1 MAVKGI
7 PFSTRDLSA
16 TAYALTDGQG
26 VLLRAA
32 IRNLDAA
39 AVCVKYYDKAAAP
52 TEADTPIQRFWLDA
66 GDGIVD
72 QCPINFTLKGWARC
86 VTEEAD
92 NGTTSPTA
100 NKVWFS
106 GAKTNI

>member
-7 PFSTRDLSA
+7 PFSTLSLSA
-16 TAYALTDGQG
+16 TAYALTDGPG
-26 VLLRAA
+26 VLLRGA
-32 IRNLDAA
+32 IRNLDSA
-39 AVCVKYYDKAAAP
+39 AVCVKYYDKTAAP
-52 TEADTPIQRFWLDA
+52 TQADTPIQRFWLDA
-66 GDGIVD
+66 GDGMIDSV
-72 QCPINFTLKGWARC
+72 PIEFGFKGWVRC

-106 GAKTNI
+106 GAKTQI

>member
-7 PFSTRDLSA
+7 PFSTLGLSA
-16 TAYALTDGQG
+16 TAYALTDGPG
-26 VLLRAA
+26 VLLRGA
-32 IRNLDAA
+32 IRNLDSG
-39 AVCVKYYDKAAAP
+39 AVCVKYYDKATAP
-52 TEADTPIQRFWLDA
+52 TEADTPVQRFWLDA

-72 QCPINFTLKGWARC
+72 NVPLNFALKGWARC

-92 NGTTSPTA
+92 NGTTSPTS